1 MRIFALIALLLA
13 TPALAQGPKQEPVG
27 CDKFKW
33 PIDKERAL
41 LVKATPVE
49 SGATMS
55 QPAANVKLAADT
67 ARLPQPPTRQS
78 KANTFGGYINA
89 PAPPK
94 AGVYRITLSKG
105 GWIDVFQS
113 GKEVKS
119 SAFTGATGCDGIR
132 KSVKFE
138 LAASPYVIEITGVA
152 TDTVSVA
159 ITAD

>member
-1 MRIFALIALLLA
+1 MRLLFFIALLLA
-13 TPALAQGPKQEPVG
+13 TPALAQTPKQEPAG

-41 LVKATPVE
+41 LAKATPAE

-55 QPAANVKLAADT
+55 QPAAKIKLAAGT
-67 ARLPQPPTRQS
+67 LKLPQPPSRQS
-78 KANTFGGYINA
+78 KANTFGGFINA

-94 AGVYRITLSKG
+94 AGVYRITLSEG

-113 GKEVKS
+113 SKEVKS

-132 KSVKFE
+132 KSVKFD

-152 TDTVSVA
+152 TNTVSVA

>member
-78 KANTFGGYINA
+78 NVAMTSEPSLSNGFASTRRIPVTA
-89 PAPPK
+89 ISITPPPL
-94 AGVYRITLSKG
+94 G
-105 GWIDVFQS
+105 
-113 GKEVKS
+113 
-119 SAFTGATGCDGIR
+119 
-132 KSVKFE
+132 
-138 LAASPYVIEITGVA
+138 
-152 TDTVSVA
+152 
-159 ITAD
+159 